1 MLSGQDNIT
10 LDDTG
15 RIALPRRLR
24 DTLKEDKVV
33 LTFGADPCLWLF
45 TMEQWKV
52 QEEVI
57 ISTTNAFSSR
67 SRSVRQY
74 FIGSKEELTIDKQ
87 GRILIPPPLREHAG
101 LTKECKIFGQVEYW
115 EIWSVDRFKAYLEA
129 KKPDLEAGFE
139 ELGVEIERR
148 KQGNG

>member
-24 DTLKEDKVV
+24 DALGDRVV
-33 LTFGADPCLWLF
+33 LTFGPNSCLWLF

-57 ISTTNAFSSR
+57 IRTTNPFSKNAR
-67 SRSVRQY
+67 LMRQY
-74 FIGSKEELTIDKQ
+74 LIGSKEELTIDKQ
-87 GRILIPPPLREHAG
+87 GRILIPPPLREHAE

-115 EIWSVDRFKAYLEA
+115 EIWSVDRYKAYLEA
-129 KKPDLEAGFE
+129 SKSDLDAGFE
-139 ELGVEIERR
+139 ELGAEIERR